1 MGGATRA
8 GLAGLVLR
16 YAGRL
21 RFPYLFVLTG
31 LVFVADLL
39 VPDLLPF
46 ADEILLGLLTVLFG
60 SWRKRRGQPATQKG
74 DPP

>member
-1 MGGATRA
+1 MGGAARA
-8 GLAGLVLR
+8 GVAGLVLR

-21 RFPYLFVLTG
+21 RFPYLFALTA

-39 VPDLLPF
+39 VPDVLPF
-46 ADEILLGLLTVLFG
+46 GDEILLGLLTVLFG
-60 SWRKRRGQPATQKG
+60 SWRKRRGQPEPGTG